1 MLEFENQMLLDILN
15 EDGLLVA
22 ARGLGL
28 DQVFQSLVKVYSD
41 EGNLVIV
48 IGASPTEEE
57 HCLAQMALSGVSPM
71 PRVVT
76 SDVHV
81 SERESFY
88 LCGGVIFASAR
99 ILVVDLLKG
108 RVPVDHITGFLVCR
122 AHRILESCQE
132 AFALRLY
139 RQSNKTGF
147 VKSFSNCPEAFTVG
161 FARVE
166 RVMRALFARNLLLW
180 PRFHATVASSL
191 NAKKPLLIELHLQLS
206 PLMQQVQCS
215 LLDLMNFTV
224 KELKRINPM
233 MDADELTVENAVS
246 NNFARHVKLNIDPI
260 WHQLSL
266 KSRQLV
272 SDLKTLSF
280 LQRALT
286 QYDCVTY
293 ETLVTPLRTM
303 EYAMRS
309 SGWPL
314 LEAAETFFVSSRAR
328 VDKLVSPSKEDGSKK
343 AKLDSDVKENR
354 RIPVLEPNPKWEA
367 LSEALKEIRTSPS
380 SGVGDPE
387 VTKVLIRVADM
398 RTSRVLKE
406 YLTVGPEV
414 LLTRLYHKAIK
425 ENKLSGPKHSTA
437 AVTLD
442 EGKDSSEMLKERAS
456 ELEVEQV
463 VEEEDVDGVGS
474 VKEGGE
480 NAQEE
485 VDEFNGTLTFT
496 LTQQNRLQDEEMRE
510 KSPDGKVKSEDV
522 KERDVEL
529 VILPTKGKD
538 PYILGRTLASLQPH
552 YVIIYDADISAVRQ
566 IEVYQAYHP
575 EYPLHVYFLMYAG
588 SVEEQAYLTS
598 LRKEKESFE
607 HLIQEKA
614 TMVVPEERE
623 GRVEDVSNPELD
635 RDLGKSALEA
645 CGIGDK
651 GGPSGRMGGG
661 RVEAN
666 ADPNKRSKVIVDMRE
681 FSSELPSIIHRRGMD
696 VEPVT
701 LQVGD
706 YILTK
711 DICVERKSVSDLIG
725 SLQSG
730 RLYNQATAMTRH
742 YERPIL
748 LIEFDKD
755 KPFALQGKFYVS
767 MDGRNT
773 DVASKL
779 QLLTL
784 HFPRLRLVWS
794 PSPYATAELFEELKQ
809 GREEPNAEE
818 AAVIGLDD
826 GASKMTSSSAPVKFN
841 SGIEDL
847 VAKLPG
853 ITSKNLH
860 FILSKGKSL
869 DHLLT
874 LTQAELGDILGNMK
888 SGEAL
893 WKGLHNLLQPE
904 KNGPTVNRK
913 GGKRPFRGRGRAR

>member
-71 PRVVT
+71 PRVIT
-76 SDVHV
+76 SEVLV
-81 SERESFY
+81 SERETFY
-88 LCGGVIFASAR
+88 MGGGVIFVSAR

-108 RVPVDHITGFLVCR
+108 RVPLDHVTGFLVCR

-132 AFALRLY
+132 AFALRLF
-139 RQSNKTGF
+139 RQGNKTGF

-191 NAKKPLLIELHLQLS
+191 NEKKPLLVELHLQLS
-206 PLMQQVQCS
+206 PLMQQIQCS

-233 MDADELTVENAVS
+233 MDADELSVENAVS
-246 NNFARHVKLNIDPI
+246 QNFARHLKVNVDPI
-260 WHQLSL
+260 WHQLSI

-314 LEAAETFFVSSRAR
+314 LESAETFFVSSRAR

-343 AKLDSDVKENR
+343 AKLENEVKENK
-354 RIPVLEPNPKWEA
+354 RIPVLETSPKWEA
-367 LSEALKEIRTSPS
+367 LSEALREIRTSPNS
-380 SGVGDPE
+380 QGTANPE
-387 VTKVLIRVADM
+387 VTKVLIRVADI

-406 YLTVGPEV
+406 YLTVGSKV
-414 LLTRLYHKAIK
+414 LLSRLYQKAMR
-425 ENKLSGPKHSTA
+425 ENKLSGSKHSGG
-437 AVTLD
+437 AVAMN
-442 EGKDSSEMLKERAS
+442 EGKDSNDILKERVC
-456 ELEVEQV
+456 ELEAERV
-463 VEEEDVDGVGS
+463 VEVEDGIGGAKAEEE
-474 VKEGGE
+474 K
-480 NAQEE
+480 AQEE
-485 VDEFNGTLTFT
+485 DDLNGTVTLT
-496 LTQQNRLQDEEMRE
+496 LTQQNRLSEAELKEED
-510 KSPDGKVKSEDV
+510 SPDGKEKSEAIE
-522 KERDVEL
+522 ERDVEL
-529 VILPTKGKD
+529 LILPTKGKD
-538 PYILGRTLASLQPH
+538 PYILGRTMSSFLPH
-552 YVIIYDADISAVRQ
+552 FVIMYDADISAVRQ
-566 IEVYQAYHP
+566 IEVYQGYHP
-575 EYPLHVYFLMYAG
+575 EFPLHVYFLMYGG

-614 TMVVPEERE
+614 SMVVPEERE
-623 GRVEDVSNPELD
+623 GRCEDLANPELD

-651 GGPSGRMGGG
+651 GGQSGRMGGR
-661 RVEAN
+661 RVEVS
-666 ADPNKRSKVIVDMRE
+666 ADPSKRSKVIVDMRE

-696 VEPVT
+696 VEPIT

-725 SLQSG
+725 SLISG

-742 YERPIL
+742 YARPIL

-755 KPFALQGKFYVS
+755 KPFVLQGKFYVS
-767 MDGRNT
+767 TDGRNT
-773 DVASKL
+773 DVASRL
-779 QLLTL
+779 QLLTI

-794 PSPYATAELFEELKQ
+794 PSPYATAELFDELKQ
-809 GREEPNAEE
+809 GRDEPDAEV
-818 AAVIGLDD
+818 AATVGLDD
-826 GASKMTSSSAPVKFN
+826 GASKMTSSSASVKFN
-841 SGIEDL
+841 SGIEDF
-847 VAKLPG
+847 VGKLPG
-853 ITSKNLH
+853 ISTKNIH
-860 FILSKGKSL
+860 YVLSKGKSL
-869 DHLLT
+869 DHLLS
-874 LTQAELGDILGNMK
+874 LSQSELGDMLGNIK
-888 SGEAL
+888 NGEAL
-893 WKGLHNLLQPE
+893 WRALHNLLQPE
-904 KNGPTVNRK
+904 KSVSTISRK
-913 GGKRPFRGRGRAR
+913 GKKPFRGRGRAR